1 MISLHETN
9 CIQCLWRFD
18 ILGRIEREPNWDS
31 LSEKLGQQ
39 EVKIQT
45 RFSLPRDISVKR
57 TCAPSLTQS
66 QCSFEKILQN
76 AIATTTL
83 LFSKEVFHV
92 LSTFLKSA
100 EILFIIQE
108 ISNNIV
114 FILFFF
120 HSLVSYTKTQCSP
133 NQD

>member
-45 RFSLPRDISVKR
+45 RFILPRDISVKR

-66 QCSFEKILQN
+66 QSSFEKILQN
-76 AIATTTL
+76 EL
-83 LFSKEVFHV
+83 RLRPYFFFKEVFHV
-92 LSTFLKSA
+92 LSTFLKST
-100 EILFIIQE
+100 EILSIIQE
-108 ISNNIV
+108 IR
-114 FILFFF
+114 
-120 HSLVSYTKTQCSP
+120 
-133 NQD
+133 

>member
-57 TCAPSLTQS
+57 T
-66 QCSFEKILQN
+66 
-76 AIATTTL
+76 
-83 LFSKEVFHV
+83 
-92 LSTFLKSA
+92 
-100 EILFIIQE
+100 
-108 ISNNIV
+108 
-114 FILFFF
+114 
-120 HSLVSYTKTQCSP
+120 
-133 NQD
+133 

>member
-9 CIQCLWRFD
+9 CIQCLLRFD

-66 QCSFEKILQN
+66 QCSFEKIL
-76 AIATTTL
+76 
-83 LFSKEVFHV
+83 
-92 LSTFLKSA
+92 
-100 EILFIIQE
+100 
-108 ISNNIV
+108 
-114 FILFFF
+114 
-120 HSLVSYTKTQCSP
+120 
-133 NQD
+133 